1 MSNSILEGLIKEKDY
16 TFKKLLFKLIKDF
29 DLTLEELLLL
39 IYFINQDKP
48 VFDIKKI
55 SIITY
60 LDNNEIMSAFSS
72 LTAKGLVSIKT
83 SKEDGKITEI
93 IDITNTYRAM
103 VSDINVNIKKQT
115 VTNIY
120 TIFEKEF
127 GRPLSPVEYEIIKA
141 WITSGISEELIKGA
155 LKEAVFNNVRN
166 LRYIDKILSEWEKK
180 GFKSV
185 DEVDSYLK
193 KKEVNNP
200 KQELFDYNWL
210 EDEEWFLW
218 IFRLLYS

>member
-29 DLTLEELLLL
+29 DLTLDELLLL

-210 EDEEWFLW
+210 EDEE
-218 IFRLLYS
+218 

>member
-29 DLTLEELLLL
+29 DLSLEELLLL
-39 IYFINQDKP
+39 VYFINQDKP
-48 VFDIKKI
+48 VFDIKRI
-55 SIITY
+55 SLITY
-60 LDNNEIMSAFSS
+60 LSNNEIMAAFSS
-72 LTAKGLVSIKT
+72 LTGKGLVSIKT
-83 SKEDGKITEI
+83 SKEDGKITEV

-103 VSDINVNIKKQT
+103 VSDININIKKQAT
-115 VTNIY
+115 TNIY

-193 KKEVNNP
+193 KKESNNP

-210 EDEEWFLW
+210 EDEE
-218 IFRLLYS
+218 

>member
-55 SIITY
+55 FITY

-120 TIFEKEF
+120 TTSEKEF

-210 EDEEWFLW
+210 EDEE
-218 IFRLLYS
+218 

>member
-29 DLTLEELLLL
+29 DLSLEELLLL
-39 IYFINQDKP
+39 VYFINQDKP
-48 VFDIKKI
+48 VFDIKRI
-55 SIITY
+55 SLITY
-60 LDNNEIMSAFSS
+60 LSSNEIMAAFSS
-72 LTAKGLVSIKT
+72 LTGKGLVSIKT
-83 SKEDGKITEI
+83 SKEDGKITEVR
-93 IDITNTYRAM
+93 DITNTYRAM
-103 VSDINVNIKKQT
+103 VSDININIKKQAT
-115 VTNIY
+115 TNIY

-193 KKEVNNP
+193 KKESNNP

-210 EDEEWFLW
+210 EDEE
-218 IFRLLYS
+218 

>member
-29 DLTLEELLLL
+29 DLSLEELLLL
-39 IYFINQDKP
+39 VYFINQDKP
-48 VFDIKKI
+48 VFDIKRI
-55 SIITY
+55 SLITY
-60 LDNNEIMSAFSS
+60 LSSNEIMAAFSS
-72 LTAKGLVSIKT
+72 LTGKGLVSIKT
-83 SKEDGKITEI
+83 SKEDGKITEV

-103 VSDINVNIKKQT
+103 ISDININIKKQAT
-115 VTNIY
+115 TNIY

-193 KKEVNNP
+193 KKESNNP

-210 EDEEWFLW
+210 EDEE
-218 IFRLLYS
+218 

>member
-193 KKEVNNP
+193 KKEVNDP

-210 EDEEWFLW
+210 EDEE
-218 IFRLLYS
+218 

>member
-29 DLTLEELLLL
+29 DLSLEELLLL
-39 IYFINQDKP
+39 VYFINQDKP
-48 VFDIKKI
+48 VFDIKRI
-55 SIITY
+55 SLITF
-60 LDNNEIMSAFSS
+60 LSSNEIMAAFSS
-72 LTAKGLVSIKT
+72 LTGKGLVSIKT
-83 SKEDGKITEI
+83 SKEDGKITEV

-103 VSDINVNIKKQT
+103 VSDININIKKQT
-115 VTNIY
+115 TTNIY

-193 KKEVNNP
+193 KKESNNP

-210 EDEEWFLW
+210 EDEE
-218 IFRLLYS
+218 

>member
-1 MSNSILEGLIKEKDY
+1 MSNSILEGLIKEIDY

-29 DLTLEELLLL
+29 DLSLEELLLL
-39 IYFINQDKP
+39 VYFINQDKP
-48 VFDIKKI
+48 VFDIKRI
-55 SIITY
+55 SLITY
-60 LDNNEIMSAFSS
+60 LSSNEIMAAFSS
-72 LTAKGLVSIKT
+72 LTGKGLVSIKT
-83 SKEDGKITEI
+83 SKEDGKITEV

-103 VSDINVNIKKQT
+103 VSDININIKKQAT
-115 VTNIY
+115 TNIY

-193 KKEVNNP
+193 KKESNNP

-210 EDEEWFLW
+210 EDEE
-218 IFRLLYS
+218 

>member
-29 DLTLEELLLL
+29 DLSLEELLLL
-39 IYFINQDKP
+39 VYFINQDKP
-48 VFDIKKI
+48 VFDIKRI
-55 SIITY
+55 SLITY
-60 LDNNEIMSAFSS
+60 LSSNEIMAAFSS
-72 LTAKGLVSIKT
+72 LTGKGLVSIKT
-83 SKEDGKITEI
+83 SKEDGKITEV

-103 VSDINVNIKKQT
+103 VSDININIKKQT
-115 VTNIY
+115 TTNIY

-193 KKEVNNP
+193 KKELNNP

-210 EDEEWFLW
+210 EDEE
-218 IFRLLYS
+218 

>member
-29 DLTLEELLLL
+29 DLSLEELLLL
-39 IYFINQDKP
+39 VYFINQDKP
-48 VFDIKKI
+48 VFDIKRI
-55 SIITY
+55 SLITY
-60 LDNNEIMSAFSS
+60 LSSNEIMTAFSS
-72 LTAKGLVSIKT
+72 LTGKGLVSIKT
-83 SKEDGKITEI
+83 SKEDGKITEV

-103 VSDINVNIKKQT
+103 VSDININIKKQAT
-115 VTNIY
+115 TNIY

-141 WITSGISEELIKGA
+141 WITNGISEELIKGA

-193 KKEVNNP
+193 KKESNNP

-210 EDEEWFLW
+210 EDEE
-218 IFRLLYS
+218 

>member
-200 KQELFDYNWL
+200 KQEVCDYNWL
-210 EDEEWFLW
+210 EDEE
-218 IFRLLYS
+218 

>member
-72 LTAKGLVSIKT
+72 LTAKGLVFIKT

-210 EDEEWFLW
+210 EDEE
-218 IFRLLYS
+218 

>member
-1 MSNSILEGLIKEKDY
+1 MLNNNFHKINFNEWQRSQYFYYFTKILPTGY
-16 TFKKLLFKLIKDF
+16 
-29 DLTLEELLLL
+29 
-39 IYFINQDKP
+39 N
-48 VFDIKKI
+48 I
-55 SIITY
+55 SV
-60 LDNNEIMSAFSS
+60 N
-72 LTAKGLVSIKT
+72 
-83 SKEDGKITEI
+83 

-103 VSDINVNIKKQT
+103 VSDITINIKKQAT
-115 VTNIY
+115 TNIY

-193 KKEVNNP
+193 KKESNNP

-210 EDEEWFLW
+210 EDEE
-218 IFRLLYS
+218 

>member
-1 MSNSILEGLIKEKDY
+1 MSNSVLEGLIKEKDY

-210 EDEEWFLW
+210 EDEE
-218 IFRLLYS
+218 

>member
-29 DLTLEELLLL
+29 DLSLEELLLL
-39 IYFINQDKP
+39 VYFINQDKP
-48 VFDIKKI
+48 VFDIKRI
-55 SIITY
+55 SLITY
-60 LDNNEIMSAFSS
+60 LSSNEIMAAFSS
-72 LTAKGLVSIKT
+72 LTGKGLVSIKT
-83 SKEDGKITEI
+83 SKEDGKITEV

-103 VSDINVNIKKQT
+103 VSDININIKKQT
-115 VTNIY
+115 TTNIY

-193 KKEVNNP
+193 KK
-200 KQELFDYNWL
+200 
-210 EDEEWFLW
+210 
-218 IFRLLYS
+218 

>member
-83 SKEDGKITEI
+83 SKEDGKISEI

-141 WITSGISEELIKGA
+141 WITSGISEELIKAA

-210 EDEEWFLW
+210 EDEE
-218 IFRLLYS
+218 

>member
-83 SKEDGKITEI
+83 SKEDGKISEI

-141 WITSGISEELIKGA
+141 WITSGISEELIKSA

-210 EDEEWFLW
+210 EDEE
-218 IFRLLYS
+218 

>member
-29 DLTLEELLLL
+29 DLSLEELLLL
-39 IYFINQDKP
+39 VYFINQDKP

-55 SIITY
+55 SLITY
-60 LDNNEIMSAFSS
+60 LSSNEIMAAFSS
-72 LTAKGLVSIKT
+72 LTGKGLVSIKT
-83 SKEDGKITEI
+83 SKEDGKITEV

-103 VSDINVNIKKQT
+103 VSDININIKKQAT
-115 VTNIY
+115 TNIY

-141 WITSGISEELIKGA
+141 WITSGISEGLIKGA

-193 KKEVNNP
+193 KKESNNP

-210 EDEEWFLW
+210 EDEE
-218 IFRLLYS
+218 

>member
-29 DLTLEELLLL
+29 DLSLEELLLL
-39 IYFINQDKP
+39 VYFINQDKP
-48 VFDIKKI
+48 VFDIKRI
-55 SIITY
+55 SLITY
-60 LDNNEIMSAFSS
+60 LSSNEIMTAFSS
-72 LTAKGLVSIKT
+72 LTGKGLVSIKT
-83 SKEDGKITEI
+83 SKEDGKITEV

-103 VSDINVNIKKQT
+103 VSDININIKKQT
-115 VTNIY
+115 TTNIY

-193 KKEVNNP
+193 KKESNNP

-210 EDEEWFLW
+210 EDEE
-218 IFRLLYS
+218 

>member
-29 DLTLEELLLL
+29 DLSLEELLLL
-39 IYFINQDKP
+39 VYFINQDKP
-48 VFDIKKI
+48 VFDIKRI
-55 SIITY
+55 SLITY
-60 LDNNEIMSAFSS
+60 LSSNEIMAAFSS
-72 LTAKGLVSIKT
+72 LTGKGLVSIKT
-83 SKEDGKITEI
+83 SKEDGKITEV

-103 VSDINVNIKKQT
+103 VSDININIKKQAT
-115 VTNIY
+115 TNIY

-193 KKEVNNP
+193 KKESNSP

-210 EDEEWFLW
+210 EDEE
-218 IFRLLYS
+218 

>member
-29 DLTLEELLLL
+29 DLSLEELLLL
-39 IYFINQDKP
+39 VYFINQDKP
-48 VFDIKKI
+48 VFDIKRI
-55 SIITY
+55 SLITY
-60 LDNNEIMSAFSS
+60 LSSNEIMTAFSS
-72 LTAKGLVSIKT
+72 LTGKGLVSIKT
-83 SKEDGKITEI
+83 SKEDGKITEV

-103 VSDINVNIKKQT
+103 VSDININIKKQAT
-115 VTNIY
+115 TNIY

-193 KKEVNNP
+193 KKESNNP

-210 EDEEWFLW
+210 EDEE
-218 IFRLLYS
+218 

>member
-83 SKEDGKITEI
+83 SKEDGKITEV

-103 VSDINVNIKKQT
+103 VSDININIKKQT
-115 VTNIY
+115 TTNIY

-193 KKEVNNP
+193 KKESNNP

-210 EDEEWFLW
+210 EDEE
-218 IFRLLYS
+218 

>member
-193 KKEVNNP
+193 RKEVNNP

-210 EDEEWFLW
+210 EDEE
-218 IFRLLYS
+218 

>member
-120 TIFEKEF
+120 TIFEKEY

-210 EDEEWFLW
+210 EDEE
-218 IFRLLYS
+218 

>member
-83 SKEDGKITEI
+83 SKEDGKINEI

-210 EDEEWFLW
+210 EDEE
-218 IFRLLYS
+218 

>member
-39 IYFINQDKP
+39 IYFINQDKQ

-210 EDEEWFLW
+210 EDEE
-218 IFRLLYS
+218 

>member
-72 LTAKGLVSIKT
+72 LTAKGLVSINT

-210 EDEEWFLW
+210 EDEE
-218 IFRLLYS
+218 

>member
-29 DLTLEELLLL
+29 DLSLEELLLL
-39 IYFINQDKP
+39 VYFINQDKP
-48 VFDIKKI
+48 VFDIKRI
-55 SIITY
+55 SLITY
-60 LDNNEIMSAFSS
+60 LSSNEIMAAFSS
-72 LTAKGLVSIKT
+72 LTGKGLVSIKT
-83 SKEDGKITEI
+83 SKEDGKITEV

-103 VSDINVNIKKQT
+103 VSDININIKKQAT
-115 VTNIY
+115 TNIY

-185 DEVDSYLK
+185 DEVDYYLK
-193 KKEVNNP
+193 KKESNNP

-210 EDEEWFLW
+210 EDEE
-218 IFRLLYS
+218 

>member
-29 DLTLEELLLL
+29 DLSLEELLLL
-39 IYFINQDKP
+39 VYFINQDKP
-48 VFDIKKI
+48 VFDIKRI

-60 LDNNEIMSAFSS
+60 LSSNEIMAAFSS
-72 LTAKGLVSIKT
+72 LTGKGLVSIKT
-83 SKEDGKITEI
+83 SKEDGKITEV

-103 VSDINVNIKKQT
+103 VSDININIKKQAT
-115 VTNIY
+115 TNIY

-193 KKEVNNP
+193 KKESNNP

-210 EDEEWFLW
+210 EDEE
-218 IFRLLYS
+218 

>member
-16 TFKKLLFKLIKDF
+16 TFKKLLFNLIKDF

-210 EDEEWFLW
+210 EDEE
-218 IFRLLYS
+218 

>member
-83 SKEDGKITEI
+83 SKEDGKISEI

-210 EDEEWFLW
+210 EDEE
-218 IFRLLYS
+218 

>member
-48 VFDIKKI
+48 LFDIKKI

-210 EDEEWFLW
+210 EDEE
-218 IFRLLYS
+218 

>member
-83 SKEDGKITEI
+83 SKEEGKITEI

-210 EDEEWFLW
+210 EDEE
-218 IFRLLYS
+218 

>member
-29 DLTLEELLLL
+29 DLSLEELLLL
-39 IYFINQDKP
+39 GYFINQDKP
-48 VFDIKKI
+48 VFDIKRI
-55 SIITY
+55 SLITY
-60 LDNNEIMSAFSS
+60 LSSNEIMAAFSS
-72 LTAKGLVSIKT
+72 LTGKGLVSMKT
-83 SKEDGKITEI
+83 SKEDGKITEV

-103 VSDINVNIKKQT
+103 VSDININIKKQAT
-115 VTNIY
+115 TNIY

-193 KKEVNNP
+193 KKESNNP

-210 EDEEWFLW
+210 EDEE
-218 IFRLLYS
+218 

>member
-83 SKEDGKITEI
+83 SKEDGKIPEI
-93 IDITNTYRAM
+93 VDITNTYRAM

-210 EDEEWFLW
+210 EDEE
-218 IFRLLYS
+218 